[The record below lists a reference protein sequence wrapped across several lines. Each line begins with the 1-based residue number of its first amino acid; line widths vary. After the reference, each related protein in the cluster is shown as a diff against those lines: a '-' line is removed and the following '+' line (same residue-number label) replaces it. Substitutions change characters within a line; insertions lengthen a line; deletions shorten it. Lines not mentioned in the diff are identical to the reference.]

1 MRIRT
6 ELTGENMS
14 TIYGQC
20 CKDSVPIGGDASWAS
35 VIVHDETH
43 AIIPWSIIFSC
54 FLIGTYFVET
64 SLGDIEL
71 PMGVILTNCKLRLA
85 VIPEFSDKKYNR
97 WRLFDVEN
105 SDEI

>member
-14 TIYGQC
+14 TIYSEHCDGP
-20 CKDSVPIGGDASWAS
+20 VPLGGDASWAS
-35 VIVHDETH
+35 IIVQDKDS
-43 AIIPWSIIFSC
+43 AILPWSIIFSC
-54 FLIGTYFVET
+54 FLIVTYVVLA

-71 PMGVILTNCKLRLA
+71 PMGVILSNCKLRLA